1 MSMRTGQTLGQ
12 TMSQAMG
19 TAMRPRQ
26 RGVSI
31 LGFLFVL
38 AVILVVALLAF
49 RMIPSYIEYYTVQ
62 KALEAAVTEV
72 RDPTVRNIRNFVEGR
87 ISADYVDSVSAKDV
101 EVTKSGNTITAS
113 VSWEK
118 KLPLV
123 HNVSLLMEFNAEA
136 SR

>member
-1 MSMRTGQTLGQ
+1 MRMGQTVGQ
-12 TMSQAMG
+12 AVSQAG
-19 TAMRPRQ
+19 GNAMRMRE

-31 LGFLFVL
+31 IGFLFVL

-62 KALEAAVTEV
+62 KALEGAVNEV
-72 RDPTVRNIRNFVEGR
+72 RDPTVRNIRGFVEGR

-101 EVTKSGNTITAS
+101 QVTKSGNTITAS

>member
-1 MSMRTGQTLGQ
+1 
-12 TMSQAMG
+12 MG
-19 TAMRPRQ
+19 TAMRPRE

-38 AVILVVALLAF
+38 AVILVVALPAF